1 MSEHPDPNPG
11 WTPAG
16 GWTSPTGPADAPYS
30 GAPPGYGATGP
41 PPPGYGPP
49 GYPPPGYP
57 PQAYG
62 PPGYGPQYSNWAPP
76 PQAPRPGIVALRPLG
91 VSDILDG
98 ALGYIRRNPRTVL
111 GLSAALSLVL
121 LVLSFVTNLASFQ
134 SLASVGSA
142 LSDPTEPSADPTT
155 LVSGGG
161 DITSLVGVLLS
172 VPVSIL
178 ATGLLTVVVGQA
190 VLGRRMSAGQAW
202 RAARPRLW
210 TLIGLTLLLGLIVGG
225 IAIGGLAV
233 AVLLG
238 ILVGGA
244 NAVVGIL
251 LGLVLGAAALVCAA
265 WLAVRFL
272 LAPVVVMLEKAGVR
286 TALRR
291 SARLVTGSWW
301 RICGIYLLA
310 QIIAGVVG
318 QVLTLPF
325 AIGGIV
331 LGAAFPSTGA
341 FWWLALAAIGLGT
354 FVSSLVTMPFMAGVT
369 ALQYVDQRIRRE
381 ALDIE
386 LGRAAGL
393 G

>member
-1 MSEHPDPNPG
+1 
-11 WTPAG
+11 
-16 GWTSPTGPADAPYS
+16 
-30 GAPPGYGATGP
+30 
-41 PPPGYGPP
+41 
-49 GYPPPGYP
+49 
-57 PQAYG
+57 
-62 PPGYGPQYSNWAPP
+62 
-76 PQAPRPGIVALRPLG
+76 VALRPLG

-111 GLSAALSLVL
+111 GLSAALSLIL
-121 LVLSFVTNLASFQ
+121 LVLSFVANLASFQ
-134 SLASVGSA
+134 SLASLSSD
-142 LSDPTEPSADPTT
+142 LSDATDPSADPTT

-161 DITSLVGVLLS
+161 DFASLAAVLLS
-172 VPVSIL
+172 IPVSIL

-210 TLIGLTLLLGLIVGG
+210 TLIGLTLLMGLIIGG
-225 IAIGGLAV
+225 VAIGGLAV

-238 ILVGGA
+238 VQVGSA
-244 NAVVGIL
+244 NLAIGIL
-251 LGLVLGAAALVCAA
+251 LGLGLGAAALACSV
-265 WLAVRFL
+265 WLAIRFL

-291 SARLVTGSWW
+291 SRHLVTGSWW
-301 RICGIYLLA
+301 RILGIYLLA

-331 LGAAFPSTGA
+331 LAAAFPSTGA

-354 FVSSLVTMPFMAGVT
+354 FVSSLVTMPFIAGVT